1 MLKNL
6 SREEIELMSYTDLT
20 NAILKEMK
28 KPMAT
33 ALIFRQ
39 ICDLLEQSD
48 EHFTD
53 AIGDYYTSLVIDKR
67 FVLLD
72 NKEWDLRD
80 NHSVPITLDEDEE
93 EIDDSEEELEEE
105 EIEEDILEEEV
116 FEDEVDD
123 LDEDDDLENLN
134 IVPDEELEDN

>member
-1 MLKNL
+1 MLKDM

-20 NAILKEMK
+20 YAILKEMK
-28 KPMAT
+28 KPMT
-33 ALIFRQ
+33 TPLIFKQ
-39 ICDLLEQSD
+39 ICNLLEQSD
-48 EHFTD
+48 EYFTD

-72 NKEWDLRD
+72 SKEWDLRD

-93 EIDDSEEELEEE
+93 ELEETEDESEED
-105 EIEEDILEEEV
+105 EIEEDVLEEEV

-123 LDEDDDLENLN
+123 LDEDDDLDGLN